1 MDAHPRHQEIKM
13 PGKERFTRMPSAT
26 PTGNRSASSPG
37 ATELLSAP
45 TYGGQ
50 VAITVFGTDSNLFSL
65 LIEQLYSS
73 MEAQWFDTT
82 QQALPVT
89 DVEFR
94 TYCYMAARTRIS
106 RVNNERRNVWALRTN
121 DDWALPSQIA
131 NVVNSVGR
139 VFMDETAT
147 LLIPVWP
154 VATVGRELHPDV
166 DTDLMMVG
174 IEQGVFMDISLRMK
188 RIKSHFDRLQGV
200 PVVFVDHIANEF
212 EGDPDVMC
220 LVPAYANIE
229 SASIGE
235 TPVRLHARA
244 SSDRMV
250 NGTVAFNYL
259 AWALLPS
266 VYMTNH
272 IGLHPLEN
280 PGGRYIETG
289 AVRATLLRL
298 LAKASA

>member
-1 MDAHPRHQEIKM
+1 MS
-13 PGKERFTRMPSAT
+13 GKERFTRMPSARA
-26 PTGNRSASSPG
+26 TGSTSGGSSSPG

-50 VAITVFGTDSNLFSL
+50 VAITVFGTDSNLYSL
-65 LIEQLYSS
+65 LIDQLYSS

-82 QQALPVT
+82 QQVLPVT
-89 DVEFR
+89 PEEFR
-94 TYCYMAARTRIS
+94 TYCFMAARTRIA
-106 RVNNERRNVWALRTN
+106 RVNNERRNVWTLRTN

-147 LLIPVWP
+147 MLVPVWP
-154 VATVGRELHPDV
+154 VATVKVDLHPDV
-166 DTDLMMVG
+166 DTDLMRVG
-174 IEQGVFMDISLRMK
+174 IEQGAFMDISLRMK

-200 PVVFVDHIANEF
+200 PVVFVDHIANEI

-220 LVPAYANIE
+220 LVPAYAAPD
-229 SASIGE
+229 SASHGE

-266 VYMTNH
+266 VYTTNY

-289 AVRATLLRL
+289 AVRATWLRL
-298 LAKASA
+298 LAKAS

>member
-1 MDAHPRHQEIKM
+1 M
-13 PGKERFTRMPSAT
+13 PGKERFTRMPSST
-26 PTGNRSASSPG
+26 PAGNRSASSPG

-50 VAITVFGTDSNLFSL
+50 VAITVFGTDSNLFVL

-73 MEAQWFDTT
+73 MEGHWFDTT
-82 QQALPVT
+82 RQALPVT
-89 DVEFR
+89 LDEFR
-94 TYCYMAARTRIS
+94 TYCFMAARTRIS
-106 RVNNERRNVWALRTN
+106 RVNNERRHVWPLRTN
-121 DDWALPSQIA
+121 DGWALPSQVA

-139 VFMDETAT
+139 VFVDETAT
-147 LLIPVWP
+147 MLIPVWP
-154 VATVGRELHPDV
+154 VATASTDLSPDV
-166 DTDLMMVG
+166 DTSLLLASA
-174 IEQGVFMDISLRMK
+174 ENGVFDDISLRMK

-200 PVVFVDHIANEF
+200 PVIFVDHIANEID
-212 EGDPDVMC
+212 GDPDVMC
-220 LVPAYANIE
+220 LVPAYATIE
-229 SASIGE
+229 SASVGE

-266 VYMTNH
+266 LYTTNH
-272 IGLHPLEN
+272 VGLHPMES
-280 PGGRYIETG
+280 PGGRFIETQ
-289 AVRATLLRL
+289 AIRATWIRL

>member
-1 MDAHPRHQEIKM
+1 M
-13 PGKERFTRMPSAT
+13 PGKERFQRMPSAR
-26 PTGNRSASSPG
+26 PAGNSNASSPG

-50 VAITVFGTDSNLFSL
+50 VPVTVFGTNSNLFSL
-65 LIEQLYSS
+65 LIDELYSS
-73 MEAQWFDTT
+73 MEGHWFDTT
-82 QQALPVT
+82 QTTLPVSAE
-89 DVEFR
+89 EFR
-94 TYCYMAARTRIS
+94 AYCYMAARTRIS
-106 RVNNERRNVWALRTN
+106 RVNNERRAVWALRTN
-121 DDWALPSQIA
+121 DDWAIPSQIA

-147 LLIPVWP
+147 QLVPVWP
-154 VATVGRELHPDV
+154 VATAARKIHPDV
-166 DTDLMMVG
+166 DTELMRATV
-174 IEQGVFMDISLRMK
+174 EQGLFMDISLRMM

-200 PVVFVDHIANEF
+200 PVVFVDHIANEV

-220 LVPAYANIE
+220 LVPAYATPD
-229 SASIGE
+229 SASQGE
-235 TPVRLHARA
+235 APVRLHARA

-259 AWALLPS
+259 AWALLPA
-266 VYMTNH
+266 VYLTNH
-272 IGLHPLEN
+272 VGLHPLET

-289 AVRATLLRL
+289 AVRATWLRL

>member
-1 MDAHPRHQEIKM
+1 MSGQ
-13 PGKERFTRMPSAT
+13 ERFSKRMPRNNNAGQS
-26 PTGNRSASSPG
+26 SVSSPG

-50 VAITVFGTDSNLFSL
+50 VPVTVFGTDSNLFSL
-65 LIEQLYSS
+65 LIDELYSS
-73 MEAQWFDTT
+73 MEGYWFDSTH
-82 QQALPVT
+82 QSLPVT
-89 DVEFR
+89 AVEFR
-94 TYCYMAARTRIS
+94 AYCYMAARTRIS
-106 RVNNERRNVWALRTN
+106 RVNNERRSVWALRTN
-121 DDWALPSQIA
+121 DDWALPSQVA

-147 LLIPVWP
+147 QLVPVWP
-154 VATVGRELHPDV
+154 VRTAARDLHPDV
-166 DTDLMMVG
+166 DTDVMRQSVEEG
-174 IEQGVFMDISLRMK
+174 FFQDISLRMK

-200 PVVFVDHIANEF
+200 PVIFVDHIANEV

-220 LVPAYANIE
+220 LVPSYAE
-229 SASIGE
+229 PTSASLGE

-259 AWALLPS
+259 AWALLPA
-266 VYMTNH
+266 VYQTNH
-272 IGLHPLEN
+272 VGLHPLET

-289 AVRATLLRL
+289 AVRATWMRL